1 MTNTYVNPDFDYE
14 YGHILSTAILCL
26 RSMRPKI
33 DSSLPYTVFSTNRML
48 QIWINTPA
56 CRFSMEGK
64 CSVCD
69 YWNGAASQDAVD
81 KVCKYIEQYGSNY
94 KFLLLNTCGSCLC
107 EEELSFDNLMRV
119 INVVAKTKIE
129 RIILESHLAYVS
141 VEKLNKIKQT
151 MRNRKI
157 IVEYG
162 QESVSPYVLK
172 YCLNKP
178 SMISEYEITREL
190 QKNGI
195 GVIANVLLGAP
206 FLSVRQR
213 IEDAALGIQELLEK
227 GLDGIVLFP
236 VNIKPYTLVKYL
248 FDNGYYKRVNAA
260 EIIKVLIRF
269 APEEL
274 ERIDLAWFEMNME
287 RELAYEEQ
295 ILSPEYCGKCGQQL
309 YDRLTD
315 YMSTESGAE
324 RKKIVCMAEKELCGC
339 VNSLYEYSYP
349 DINAAYKFLKNNF
362 YKGENYAVDRCT
374 YSYKHKL

>member
-1 MTNTYVNPDFDYE
+1 MTDTYVNPDVDYE
-14 YGHILSTAILCL
+14 YGHILSKVILRM
-26 RSMRPKI
+26 RSMRPQI
-33 DSSLPYTVFSTNRML
+33 DSSLPYTVFSTDRML

-56 CRFSMEGK
+56 CRFGIAGK

-69 YWNGAASQDAVD
+69 YWDGITSQDAVD
-81 KVCKYIEQYGSNY
+81 KACEYIEQYGSNY
-94 KFLLLNTCGSCLC
+94 EILLLNTCGSCLC
-107 EEELSFDNLMRV
+107 EEELSFDNLMQV
-119 INVVAKTKIE
+119 MNAVAKTKIK

-141 VEKLNKIKQT
+141 VEKLNKIKAT
-151 MRNRKI
+151 MPDKEF

-178 SMISEYEITREL
+178 SMISEYEVIAEL

-206 FLSVRQR
+206 FLSVHQR
-213 IEDAALGIQELLEK
+213 IEDAAFGIQELLEK

-260 EIIKVLIRF
+260 EIVKVLIRF

-274 ERIDLAWFEMNME
+274 ERIGLAWFEMNME
-287 RELAYEEQ
+287 HQSAYKEQ
-295 ILSPEYCGKCGQQL
+295 ILPPEYCGQCGQKL
-309 YDRLTD
+309 YGRLTD
-315 YMSTESGAE
+315 YMGTESGTE
-324 RKKIVCMAEKELCGC
+324 RKKILCLAEKELCGC
-339 VNSLYEYSYP
+339 ADSLYEYPYP
-349 DINAAYKFLKNNF
+349 DINAAYKFLIDNV

-374 YSYKHKL
+374 HSY